1 MDKWSVLL
9 LICPKKILVKLA
21 NISVILWDTYREIQF
36 TKVSTIIINTGTG
49 ETNERL

>member
-1 MDKWSVLL
+1 MVSTFVDLSE
-9 LICPKKILVKLA
+9 KIILEKLDD
-21 NISVILWDTYREIQF
+21 ISIIFWDTYREIQF